1 MTCATSHRRLTRKN
15 VIGRWPAGEL
25 LSTLLACCDREVRLP
40 DHRTV
45 ALPAARGARYLVR
58 IALHHTGD
66 VGFRA
71 GRILLGDRR
80 VEVVGLIDK
89 RPTDDHDGRLER
101 VGDLTAYDLVV
112 TDDAEPNWIVAKA
125 VAAGTS
131 CVTWMDGDGSGFR
144 SSAAEVVVLS
154 GANLASGIAPCLAS
168 HEVARASSVSEITE
182 AWTEPGSPLR
192 SGEPLAF
199 PDPVGGRW
207 GRRHRP
213 NAFVAPVH
221 GDWAGA
227 MVKVTSH
234 EADHRATRI
243 VGVADLA
250 PHLEAIALAAGA
262 LAVGAGAF
270 HPGLGQ
276 PADAAE
282 AYLAEALG
290 VGLDVAA
297 YSMPADPLGMRG
309 PAR

>member
-1 MTCATSHRRLTRKN
+1 MVVGEEPSSETESRWLIAARPARLT
-15 VIGRWPAGEL
+15 
-25 LSTLLACCDREVRLP
+25 SSLACCDREVRSLN
-40 DHRTV
+40 HRFV
-45 ALPAARGARYLVR
+45 ASPYPHGAGPLVR
-58 IALHHTGD
+58 IALHHSGD

-80 VEVVGLIDK
+80 VEVVGLID
-89 RPTDDHDGRLER
+89 RSPTDDHDGRLER
-101 VGDLTAYDLVV
+101 VDDWAAYDLVL
-112 TDDAEPNWIVAKA
+112 TDDTAPKWVVARA
-125 VAAGTS
+125 AAAGMS
-131 CVTWMDGDGSGFR
+131 CVTWMDGDDDGVPTPG
-144 SSAAEVVVLS
+144 AGIVVLC

-168 HEVARASSVSEITE
+168 HEVARAGSVSEITV

-207 GRRHRP
+207 GRRQRP
-213 NAFVAPVH
+213 NAFVAPVP

-227 MVKVTSH
+227 MVKITFS
-234 EADHRATRI
+234 EPDNRSTRI

-262 LAVGAGAF
+262 LAVGSGAF
-270 HPGLGQ
+270 QPGLRR

-282 AYLAEALG
+282 AYLAAALG

-297 YSMPADPLGMRG
+297 YSISADRNDVRRPKR
-309 PAR
+309 